1 MLCQT
6 GGVGATK
13 LDRKPF
19 HPEEVEEVEVEEV
32 EVEEEVEAEVAG
44 AVTMEGTTPAVAEIT
59 RKEGAKVTKDGKTIR
74 DLSAMRRRQMRISD
88 KTRQRNDISHCSFAL
103 YLFPLM

>member
-1 MLCQT
+1 VLCQT

-19 HPEEVEEVEVEEV
+19 HPEEVEEVEVEE
-32 EVEEEVEAEVAG
+32 EVEAEVAG
-44 AVTMEGTTPAVAEIT
+44 AVTMEGTTPAVTEIT